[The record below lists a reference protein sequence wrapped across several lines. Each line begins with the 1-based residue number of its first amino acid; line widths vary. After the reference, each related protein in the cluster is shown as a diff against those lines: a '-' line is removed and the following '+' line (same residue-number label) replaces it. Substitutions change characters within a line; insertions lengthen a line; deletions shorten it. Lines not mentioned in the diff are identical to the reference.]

1 MSHLLI
7 DKHLALLHSFAQNRV
22 DTFHSDFHCLNRRP
36 GLFIQVLKTVVNL
49 VLLTYLDTLINREVG
64 VVLERVEEQV
74 AFPLGHQFDI
84 SQNGFV
90 GEFNFSVEGG
100 GVFAAADDLFEVVE
114 LELLVVGEGLDEL
127 FLDLWEVVVDDLF
140 GFGGVQ
146 LDEGLDLLGQDV
158 AQFLLVPTHFLQLV
172 LLGRVALLNN
182 DFLKETL
189 EKLEDPDS
197 EIGPGPEINVNC
209 IAELF
214 VHTADLSL
222 EVHQVIEPGTLI
234 DRNEPGTNKLRMFI
248 INKGKNPNNIPGGK
262 YLINLLL
269 GKLVVL
275 TVVLLEQ
282 FIIQAVLDIADDAI
296 VVDEVDDDLEVLLLG
311 EGDCP
316 VDDNAREED
325 VHHDSCFALFTL
337 ARVGQVLGWGENA
350 RLGYV
355 CVGEGEQLLQR
366 QVGWLLGVTLGFG

>member
-1 MSHLLI
+1 MVKDLLDFYVMSHLLI
-7 DKHLALLHSFAQNRV
+7 DEHLALLHSFAQNRV
-22 DTFHSDFHCLNRRP
+22 DTFHSNFHCLDRRP
-36 GLFIQVLKTVVNL
+36 GLFIQVLKTVVHL
-49 VLLTYLDTLINREVG
+49 VLLTYLNALVDREVG

-74 AFPLGHQFDI
+74 AFPLGHQLDI
-84 SQNGFV
+84 AQDGFV
-90 GEFNFSVEGG
+90 GEFYFSVEGG

-127 FLDLWEVVVDDLF
+127 LLDFWEVVVDDLF

-172 LLGRVALLNN
+172 LLGGVALLNN
-182 DFLKETL
+182 DFLEETL
-189 EKLEDPDS
+189 EKFEDPDS
-197 EIGPGPEINVNC
+197 EIGPGPEINVDC
-209 IAELF
+209 VAELL
-214 VHTADLSL
+214 VHTADFSL

-234 DRNEPGTNKLRMFI
+234 DRNKPGTNKLGMLI

-262 YLINLLL
+262 YLINLLMR
-269 GKLVVL
+269 KLVVL
-275 TVVLLEQ
+275 TMVLLEQ
-282 FIIQAVLDIADDAI
+282 FIIQAVLDIAYNAI

-325 VHHDSCFALFTL
+325 VHHDPCFGLFAL
-337 ARVGQVLGWGENA
+337 AGVYQVLG
-350 RLGYV
+350 
-355 CVGEGEQLLQR
+355 
-366 QVGWLLGVTLGFG
+366 